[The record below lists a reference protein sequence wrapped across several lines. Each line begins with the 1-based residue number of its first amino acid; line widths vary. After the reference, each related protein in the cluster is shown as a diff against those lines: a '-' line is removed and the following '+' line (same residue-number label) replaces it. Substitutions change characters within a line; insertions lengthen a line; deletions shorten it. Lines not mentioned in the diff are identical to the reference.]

1 MFEFL
6 ITWQFCIVIILLII
20 SGIAKAVQD
29 IIDFYYWK
37 SVFVKANPETWWNP
51 NMSWEN
57 KHKWFPNSKFLIWIF
72 SNPLVLFTDAWHTF
86 GFIRNFSIF
95 STIPIISGN
104 YFLFLLYPV
113 FTLTFHVFFTYILIN
128 KTK

>member
-6 ITWQFCIVIILLII
+6 ITWQFWVVVSLLII

-29 IIDFYYWK
+29 TLDFHYWK
-37 SVFVKANPETWWNP
+37 SIFSKSKYHNWLNP
-51 NMSWEN
+51 NESWEN
-57 KHKWFPNSKFLIWIF
+57 KYKWFPNSKILTWLF

-113 FTLTFHVFFTYILIN
+113 FTLTFHIFFTYILIN